1 MTRPA
6 YVQMAVR
13 VPKALKTQMERLA
26 AEEGKHVSELVR
38 ELLTVGMKD
47 RGAAIKPS
55 VTLRSGGAVGE
66 L

>member
-13 VPKALKTQMERLA
+13 VPKALKAQMEKLA

-38 ELLTVGMKD
+38 ELLTEGTKD
-47 RGAAIKPS
+47 RGAPIKPP
-55 VTLRSGGAVGE
+55 VTSRSGG
-66 L
+66 